1 MTAEDKE
8 KKTEAEKTEAEKTEA
23 ADKDTDSVKET
34 SSQNSGSDD
43 RKVEDIDKDQ
53 KKVPEKEPE
62 TNKTEAKAEEKA
74 ETKEDAKT
82 SETDELKKQL
92 ADNKEKTLRLLA
104 EFDNY
109 RKRTTKE
116 QAESFERGETKVIEA
131 LLPVIDNL
139 ERAISAGQTDG
150 KDPEDD
156 PFFKGIRMTY
166 DQVLRVLKT
175 FGVEQ
180 MEDEGKTFDPALHN
194 AMMHVDD
201 EDKGEQEIVQ
211 VFQKG
216 YKMNDKVIRP
226 SLVKVAN

>member
-8 KKTEAEKTEAEKTEA
+8 KKTEAEETEAGDNGSEAVRETADQQAESDKKTA
-23 ADKDTDSVKET
+23 KDA
-34 SSQNSGSDD
+34 
-43 RKVEDIDKDQ
+43 DKDQ
-53 KKVPEKEPE
+53 KEVPEKEPE
-62 TNKTEAKAEEKA
+62 EEKEKPKAETKPEAKAEP
-74 ETKEDAKT
+74 KEESKV
-82 SETDELKKQL
+82 SETDQLKKQL

-139 ERAISAGQTDG
+139 ERAITAGQTDG

-180 MEDEGKTFDPALHN
+180 MEDEGKTFDPAQHN

-216 YKMNDKVIRP
+216 YKMNGKVIRP